1 MQAYK
6 AGLPTNQLTSASM
19 STSEARPFE
28 GIGMR
33 LLADV
38 GRGAGLMAI
47 LAVVFASGSIL
58 LAVLASRSSD
68 PLLLTVL
75 ASLALLGLFFLFA
88 LAAGHVRLGER
99 VEANEFVEAAA
110 DAVAD
115 AILLTSSDSGIVYVN
130 ASAERLLSSA
140 GTVLGGSVASLM
152 GGGPA
157 TAEAMYRLV
166 RAAERGEV
174 HTEEFEHA
182 RAGAEPRILRAA
194 VKPFSVMGHER
205 EMWPLVLWQITDITA
220 ERIREKRRLA
230 GLTAA
235 VSQLDSMPAGLVVAE
250 LGGLVTRANRTLLGW
265 LGIAPSH
272 IAERGLSLQDIFSSD
287 SVQLLSRAAAK
298 PGAASRLL
306 ELDLIRQDGRLLPV
320 HVVAAGGEEQG
331 QLLLAISSREVPA
344 ETGRDDVAA
353 EIRFA
358 RFFQSAPFGIATLGT
373 DGRIVSANAAFA
385 RMIVDG
391 SSGISEPA
399 VDVLARTASPDIRA
413 AVEGA
418 IAQALAG
425 KANVAQVEIA
435 VGAKHEYAR
444 RVFVHPFLRSPNA
457 REAAIVYVVDATEQK
472 ALEAKFAQSQKMEA
486 VGRLAGFVAH
496 DFNNMLTGII
506 GFSDFLLQ
514 SHKPSD
520 PAHADIMNIRKSAV
534 RAAGLVGKLLALAR
548 QQTLMLEPLHL
559 DEMIADVAPL
569 MKRSIGEKIALET
582 QYGRDLWF
590 VRTDKLQL
598 EQAIL
603 NLAVNARDAMPDG
616 GTLTVRTRNVTE
628 RESKKLDHT
637 GMPPGEYVLIEV
649 EDTGTGMPP
658 EVMAKIFE
666 PFFTTKAVGKG
677 TGLGLATVYGIVKQT
692 GGFIY
697 PESTVGKGTTFRV
710 YLPRHILEPEA
721 EAQMQKAAR
730 ARDKSET
737 DLTGTGRV
745 LLVED
750 EDVVRSFAAR
760 ALKSRGYEVLEAGSG
775 VEALEVMEANGGK
788 VDIVVSDVVMPEM
801 DGPTL
806 FKELRKGNPKL
817 KFIFV
822 SGYPNDAFREAVGSE
837 EFAFLPKPFSLPQLA
852 AKVKEQLAA

>member
-1 MQAYK
+1 MQASR
-6 AGLPTNQLTSASM
+6 AALSANQLTSASM

-88 LAAGHVRLGER
+88 LAAGHVRVGER
-99 VEANEFVEAAA
+99 IETTEFVEAAA

-130 ASAERLLSSA
+130 AAAERLLSPA

-152 GGGPA
+152 AGGSA

-174 HTEEFEHA
+174 HAEEFEHA
-182 RAGAEPRILRAA
+182 RPGTGQRLLRAT

-220 ERIREKRRLA
+220 ERAREQHRLKS
-230 GLTAA
+230 LTAA
-235 VSQLDSMPAGLVVAE
+235 VAQLDAMPTGLVVAE
-250 LGGLVTRANRTLLGW
+250 RGGLVTRANRTLVSW
-265 LGIAPSH
+265 LGLSQSH

-298 PGAASRLL
+298 PGEPSRLL

-320 HVVAAGGEEQG
+320 HVVSAAGGEDG
-331 QLLLAISSREVPA
+331 QLLLSISSREVSA

-353 EIRFA
+353 EVRFA

-399 VDVLARTASPDIRA
+399 VDVLARTASPEIRA
-413 AVEGA
+413 AVESA
-418 IAQALAG
+418 IALALAG

-435 VGAKHEYAR
+435 VGAKQEYAR

-514 SHKPSD
+514 THKPSD

-548 QQTLMLEPLHL
+548 QQTLMLEALHL
-559 DEMIADVAPL
+559 DEMVADVAPL
-569 MKRSIGEKIALET
+569 MKRSIGEKITLET
-582 QYGRDLWF
+582 QYGRDLWY

-628 RESKKLDHT
+628 RESKKLDHH

-721 EAQMQKAAR
+721 EAQMLKAAR
-730 ARDKSET
+730 AKDKTGT

-806 FKELRKGNPKL
+806 FKELRKVNPKL

-852 AKVKEQLAA
+852 AKVKEELAA